1 MHFSLNVV
9 GQEAFFPM
17 KDRRGRIQNGPPLGG
32 VPVMLW
38 AGPGGLVNRSLDEA
52 HERSLNIDFLL
63 GYLKEILPR
72 RPDLKVI
79 IMSATIDSE
88 RFAEHFNNAPP
99 RLPTYVGLCVKRSSH
114 LYHTGPIVLGVG
126 HSWTNEVKER
136 ICFVFKVNIKLQSQ
150 HGAKWRAPDARNENT
165 VVHQVPTMSAIINNL
180 NMSSS

>member
-1 MHFSLNVV
+1 MSVFSASFSH
-9 GQEAFFPM
+9 AFFIECCGAGSFFPHE
-17 KDRRGRIQNGPPLGG
+17 GPPWSDPKWTPTGGG

-88 RFAEHFNNAPP
+88 RFAVHFNNAPP
-99 RLPTYVGLCVKRSSH
+99 RLPTYVGPCVKRSSH
-114 LYHTGPIVLGVG
+114 LYHTAQLFWVLATLGL
-126 HSWTNEVKER
+126 TK
-136 ICFVFKVNIKLQSQ
+136 
-150 HGAKWRAPDARNENT
+150 
-165 VVHQVPTMSAIINNL
+165 
-180 NMSSS
+180 